1 MIIKTDVKYVNAVII
16 NKNGEKKDV
25 SYPLKKR
32 IKDIVKYIKNC
43 ENDDI
48 IVVDYKVYTQSN
60 TYDIPQDVLNDYLV
74 ENE

>member
-1 MIIKTDVKYVNAVII
+1 MIIKNRCKYVDAVII

-25 SYPLKKR
+25 SYSLKKR
-32 IKDIVKYIKNC
+32 IKDVVKYIKSC
-43 ENDDI
+43 ENDDV

-60 TYDIPQDVLNDYLV
+60 TYDVPQDILNDYLV